1 MSERDGERL
10 FEAWREAA
18 TRSLPAFDHAG
29 VRRRVLAAA
38 AAHSARSFPLAYRLT
53 LAGVALAVGVV
64 LVVALRWP
72 APPTFQVAGRNG
84 EIGSWLDAR
93 ADHDLPLSFSEGTR
107 VSLAAG
113 SRGRV
118 AGVSG
123 NGARIELE
131 HGSVA
136 AQVTHRPGTDWTFG
150 AGPFEV
156 SVLGTEL
163 KVSWLPQTGQF
174 ELSVA
179 RGSVLLR
186 GPLIPDAQEVRAGQL
201 CRVDLTRRL
210 MELGRVTAD
219 QASTVPEPAVEAPAA
234 ASPAADPALP
244 EAAAATAS
252 DAGAESWLALS
263 RLGKPREALVAAER
277 AGLAGIYRNAT
288 AESLLELAG
297 AARLAGRPDVERAA
311 LLACRKRAAGL
322 GPAAQA
328 AYLLGRGSAGA
339 EAAKW
344 FETYLR
350 EQPRGLLAREASGR
364 LIESHRAAGNTSAAA
379 QAASRY
385 LAAYPHG
392 PHASMARR
400 TLGARSE
407 SQD

>member
-1 MSERDGERL
+1 VSERDGERL
-10 FEAWREAA
+10 FEAWRAA
-18 TRSLPAFDHAG
+18 ASRSLPAFDHAG
-29 VRRRVLAAA
+29 VRRRVLASRAA
-38 AAHSARSFPLAYRLT
+38 GSARALPVAYRLT

-72 APPTFQVAGRNG
+72 APATFQVAGRKG

-93 ADHDLPLSFSEGTR
+93 AGQNLPLSFSEGTR

-118 AGVSG
+118 ASIFTG
-123 NGARIELE
+123 GARIELE
-131 HGSVA
+131 HGSVTA
-136 AQVTHRPGTDWTFG
+136 LVTHRRGTDWTFG

-163 KVSWLPQTGQF
+163 NVSWLPETGKF

-179 RGSVLLR
+179 RGSVLLH
-186 GPLIPDAQEVRAGQL
+186 GPLIVGAQEVRAGQV
-201 CRVDLTRRL
+201 CRVDLSRRL
-210 MELGRVTAD
+210 MELGRITAD
-219 QASTVPEPAVEAPAA
+219 QASALPEPPTPPPAA
-234 ASPAADPALP
+234 SAVSEPAPP
-244 EAAAATAS
+244 EAAASATAEAA
-252 DAGAESWLALS
+252 AGSWLLLS
-263 RLGKPREALVAAER
+263 QAGKPRDALVAAER
-277 AGLAGIYRNAT
+277 AGLPGIYRGAT

-328 AYLLGRGSAGA
+328 AYLLGRASAGA

-364 LIESHRAAGNTSAAA
+364 LIESHGAAGNTSAAA

-385 LAAYPHG
+385 LAAYPDG

>member
-1 MSERDGERL
+1 VSERDGEPL
-10 FEAWREAA
+10 FEAWRDAA
-18 TRSLPAFDHAG
+18 SRSLPDFDHAG
-29 VRRRVLAAA
+29 VRRRVLEVHA
-38 AAHSARSFPLAYRLT
+38 ARSPRAFPLAYRLT
-53 LAGVALAVGVV
+53 LAGLALAVAVV
-64 LVVALRWP
+64 VVVALRWP

-84 EIGSWLDAR
+84 EIGSWLSAQ
-93 ADHDLPLSFSEGTR
+93 AGQALPLSFSEGTR

-118 AGVSG
+118 ARVSG

-136 AQVTHRPGTDWTFG
+136 AQVTHRPGADWTFG

-163 KVSWLPQTGQF
+163 NVSWLPQTGKF

-179 RGSVLLR
+179 RGSVLVR

-210 MELGRVTAD
+210 MELGSLTAD
-219 QASTVPEPAVEAPAA
+219 QASARPEPLVEAAPAA
-234 ASPAADPALP
+234 SAPPTAP
-244 EAAAATAS
+244 EAAAAVET
-252 DAGAESWLALS
+252 GAESWLALS
-263 RLGKPREALVAAER
+263 QSGKPREALAAAER

-288 AESLLELAG
+288 ADSLLELAG

-328 AYLLGRGSAGA
+328 AYLLGRASAGA
-339 EAAKW
+339 EAARW

-364 LIESHRAAGNTSAAA
+364 LIESHRAAGNTGAAA

-400 TLGARSE
+400 TLDARSE

>member
-10 FEAWREAA
+10 FDAWRKAA

-29 VRRRVLAAA
+29 VRRRVLEAQAAG
-38 AAHSARSFPLAYRLT
+38 SRRPLPRSYWLVLS
-53 LAGVALAVGVV
+53 GVALAACVA
-64 LVVALRWP
+64 LVVALRGS

-84 EIGSWLDAR
+84 QIGGWLEAQSGR
-93 ADHDLPLSFSEGTR
+93 DLPLSFSEGTR

-118 AGVSG
+118 AKVSG
-123 NGARIELE
+123 SGARIELE
-131 HGSVA
+131 HGSVR
-136 AQVTHRPGTDWTFG
+136 AQVTHRPGADWSFG

-163 KVSWLPQTGQF
+163 NVSWLPQTGKF

-186 GPLIPDAQEVRAGQL
+186 GPLIPDAQEVRAGQV

-219 QASTVPEPAVEAPAA
+219 QASARHEPLAEPVPAASASAVQAPPDPPAA
-234 ASPAADPALP
+234 ASDA
-244 EAAAATAS
+244 AS
-252 DAGAESWLALS
+252 DSWLALS
-263 RLGKPREALVAAER
+263 QSGKPREALVAAER
-277 AGLAGIYRNAT
+277 SGLSGIYRNAT

-328 AYLLGRGSAGA
+328 AYLLGRASAGA
-339 EAAKW
+339 EAAQW

-350 EQPRGLLAREASGR
+350 EQPHGLLAREASGR
-364 LIESHRAAGNTSAAA
+364 LIESYRASGNTSAAA
-379 QAASRY
+379 RAASRY

-392 PHASMARR
+392 PHASMAKR
-400 TLGARSE
+400 TLGVRSE

>member
-1 MSERDGERL
+1 VSEHDGEPL

-18 TRSLPAFDHAG
+18 SRSLPELDHAA
-29 VRRRVLAAA
+29 VRRRVLEVHA
-38 AAHSARSFPLAYRLT
+38 ARSPRAFPLAYRLT
-53 LAGVALAVGVV
+53 LAGLALAVAVV
-64 LVVALRWP
+64 VVVALRWP

-84 EIGSWLDAR
+84 EIGSWLSAQSGR
-93 ADHDLPLSFSEGTR
+93 DLPLSFSEGTR

-118 AGVSG
+118 ARVSG
-123 NGARIELE
+123 SGARIELE

-136 AQVTHRPGTDWTFG
+136 AQVTHRPGADWTFG

-156 SVLGTEL
+156 AVLGTEL
-163 KVSWLPQTGQF
+163 NVSWTPQTGKF
-174 ELSVA
+174 ELSVT

-219 QASTVPEPAVEAPAA
+219 QASAQPDTLVQPAPATSARVEPAAPEPAAA
-234 ASPAADPALP
+234 L
-244 EAAAATAS
+244 

-263 RLGKPREALVAAER
+263 QSGKPREALLAAER

-328 AYLLGRGSAGA
+328 AYLLGRASAGA
-339 EAAKW
+339 EAAQW

-364 LIESHRAAGNTSAAA
+364 LIESHRAAGNTGAAA

-400 TLGARSE
+400 TLDARSE